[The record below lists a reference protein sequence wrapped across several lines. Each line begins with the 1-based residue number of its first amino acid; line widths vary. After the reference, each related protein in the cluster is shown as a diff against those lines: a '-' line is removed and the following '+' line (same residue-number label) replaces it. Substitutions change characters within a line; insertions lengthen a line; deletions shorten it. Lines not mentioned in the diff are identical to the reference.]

1 MKCILNSYSPIP
13 TGLFILIYEMGY
25 FWFCTRCRFFS
36 SFYGVGK
43 QLGRV
48 FTYPT
53 RLIFNML
60 QVCYVFSKY
69 SQCQPA
75 IGVENGVQENFRN
88 ICSTE
93 EARLNSS
100 SILRFDMSM
109 EQLKV

>member
-13 TGLFILIYEMGY
+13 TGLFILIYEMGS

-36 SFYGVGK
+36 SFYGVEK
-43 QLGRV
+43 QLGRD
-48 FTYPT
+48 FAYPT
-53 RLIFNML
+53 KLIFNML

-88 ICSTE
+88 ISSTE